1 MSVDEVVKSSS
12 LNLNVVEDSRSKHD
26 TLDDDDKSTC
36 DGMVDVNEDESM
48 ALV

>member
-1 MSVDEVVKSSS
+1 MKLIHDLKA
-12 LNLNVVEDSRSKHD
+12 DQKH
-26 TLDDDDKSTC
+26 LRENYLHSINENDDKSTY

>member
-1 MSVDEVVKSSS
+1 MKSSS
-12 LNLNVVEDSRSKHD
+12 LNLNVVEDSGSKYD
-26 TLDDDDKSTC
+26 TLDDDDKSTY